1 MHVNMVIQFLI
12 PGMENLD
19 DPGLCPEVFFVGRQF
34 QECLRTAFMEQPV
47 KKLLVT
53 EEQGV
58 EFVRERKYHMEVR
71 GANDFRPA
79 FIHPDFFQDSL
90 TVRAAAVT
98 AGVVMDLHMPTVTT
112 LTYVIAQ
119 FAGFAV

>member
-1 MHVNMVIQFLI
+1 MWK
-12 PGMENLD
+12 G
-19 DPGLCPEVFFVGRQF
+19 
-34 QECLRTAFMEQPV
+34 
-47 KKLLVT
+47 
-53 EEQGV
+53 
-58 EFVRERKYHMEVR
+58 KYHMKVGR
-71 GANDFRPA
+71 VYYLGPA

-90 TVRAAAVT
+90 TVRSAAVT